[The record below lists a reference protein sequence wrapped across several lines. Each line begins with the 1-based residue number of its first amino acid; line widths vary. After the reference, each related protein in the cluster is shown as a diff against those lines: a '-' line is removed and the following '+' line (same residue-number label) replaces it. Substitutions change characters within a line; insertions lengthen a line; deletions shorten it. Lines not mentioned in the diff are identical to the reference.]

1 MADRKFK
8 TKICLVGESG
18 VGKTSLIKKY
28 VLDIFDDKYITT
40 IGTKVSKKSQTFQLD
55 SGNADMD
62 MMIWDIMGQ
71 PSFRSLL
78 QDAYFYGAHGII
90 AVCDATRL
98 ETLENIHGWIDSTKE
113 VIGTVPIVFLANKS
127 DLVDQIMVTQ
137 VEMDRELARYDM
149 PSMATSAKNGNNV
162 EAAFDEL
169 GKMILAKMIEED

>member
-40 IGTKVSKKSQTFQLD
+40 IGTKVSKKSHTFQLD
-55 SGNADMD
+55 GGNADMD

-71 PSFRSLL
+71 ASFRTLL

-90 AVCDATRL
+90 AVCDATRP
-98 ETLENIHGWIDSTKE
+98 ETLENIHGWIDSTRE
-113 VIGTVPIVFLANKS
+113 VIGEVPIIFLANKS
-127 DLVDQIMVTQ
+127 DLEDQILITQ
-137 VEMDRELARYDM
+137 VEMDRELARYEM
-149 PSMATSAKNGNNV
+149 PAMTSSAKDGANV

-169 GKMILAKMIEED
+169 GKMILARMIEED